1 MPNIFWSDVNLIIK
15 GIEMKKFLLNTVITT
30 VVLGLS
36 FNTLASTTLKLS
48 HNQNRSHPVHEA
60 LQYMAKRTETLTDG
74 ALKIRVY
81 PDAQLGSQ
89 RESLELVQKGALA
102 LAKSNAAE
110 LEAFSKPYGVYNL
123 PYLFNS
129 KAHYYKVMKSPIGQ
143 SILQS
148 SKENGFIGL
157 AYLDAGARSF
167 YTSKPIKTPE
177 DLKGLKVRVQPSP
190 TAVNMVQF
198 LGGNP
203 TPLAYGEL
211 YTALQQGVVD
221 AAENNI
227 PSYTLSRHSEVS
239 KYFSL
244 DEHTMVPDVLVI
256 STKVWDALSK
266 KEQQALKQ
274 AADEATAKMQELWV
288 ASENKERE
296 SAIKQGSKF
305 VEVDKSTFK
314 AAVIPMYEELQ
325 KADPDT
331 YKIVEEIRKLQ

>member
-1 MPNIFWSDVNLIIK
+1 
-15 GIEMKKFLLNTVITT
+15 MKFSSKFTLNALMSAAF
-30 VVLGLS
+30 LGLS
-36 FNTLASTTLKLS
+36 INATAATTLKLS
-48 HNQNRSHPVHEA
+48 HNQNRAHPVHEA
-60 LQYMAKRTETLTDG
+60 LQFMATRTAELSG
-74 ALKIRVY
+74 GELKVRVY

-123 PYLFNS
+123 PYLFDS
-129 KAHYYKVMKSPIGQ
+129 KEHYHKVMESEIGQ
-143 SILQS
+143 QILQS

-190 TAVNMVQF
+190 TAVSMVKY

-239 KYFSL
+239 KYFSE

-256 STKVWDALSK
+256 SSKVWDSLDKKSQEAL
-266 KEQQALKQ
+266 QQAAQ
-274 AADEATAKMQELWV
+274 EATLKMRELWV

-296 SAIKQGSKF
+296 SAIKQGSTF
-305 VEVDKSTFK
+305 VEVDKAAFK
-314 AAVIPMYEELQ
+314 SAVIPMYDALQ
-325 KADPDT
+325 KEAPET
-331 YKIVEEIRKLQ
+331 YKIVEEIRKIK

>member
-1 MPNIFWSDVNLIIK
+1 
-15 GIEMKKFLLNTVITT
+15 MKLKSKFLKSTL
-30 VVLGLS
+30 LLS
-36 FNTLASTTLKLS
+36 FISGFSMATDAATTLKLS
-48 HNQNRSHPVHEA
+48 HNQNRSHPVHET
-60 LQYMAKRTETLTDG
+60 LQFMAKRAGELSDG
-74 ALKIRVY
+74 ELKIRIY

-123 PYLFNS
+123 PYLFEN
-129 KAHYYKVMKSPIGQ
+129 KDHYKKVMASEVGQ
-143 SILQS
+143 NILQS
-148 SKENGFIGL
+148 SKNNGFIGI

-167 YTSKPIKTPE
+167 YTSKPINTPA

-190 TAVNMVQF
+190 TAVNMVKY

-227 PSYTLSRHSEVS
+227 PSYTLSRHNEVA
-239 KYFSL
+239 KYFSV

-256 STKVWDALSK
+256 STKVWDGLSD
-266 KEQQALKQ
+266 KEQKALKQ
-274 AADEATAKMQELWV
+274 AANEATEKMQELWV
-288 ASENKERE
+288 ISENKEKE
-296 SAIKQGSKF
+296 LALKQGVTF
-305 VEVDKSTFK
+305 VKVNKMPFK
-314 AAVIPMYEELQ
+314 DAVKPMYEEL
-325 KADPDT
+325 KKTDPET
-331 YKIVEEIRKLQ
+331 YKVVEAIRKVQ

>member
-1 MPNIFWSDVNLIIK
+1 
-15 GIEMKKFLLNTVITT
+15 MKLSSKFTLSSLMSAVLLS
-30 VVLGLS
+30 LS
-36 FNTLASTTLKLS
+36 MNASAATTLKLS
-48 HNQNRSHPVHEA
+48 HNQNRAHPVHEA
-60 LQYMAKRTETLTDG
+60 LQFMATRTAELSG
-74 ALKIRVY
+74 GELKVRVY

-110 LEAFSKPYGVYNL
+110 LEAFSKPYGIYNL
-123 PYLFNS
+123 PYLFDS
-129 KAHYYKVMKSPIGQ
+129 KEHYHKVMESDIGKQ
-143 SILQS
+143 ILES
-148 SKENGFIGL
+148 SKQNGFIGL

-190 TAVNMVQF
+190 TAVNMVKY

-239 KYFSL
+239 KYFSE

-256 STKVWDALSK
+256 SSKVWDSLDKKSQEAL
-266 KEQQALKQ
+266 QQAAL
-274 AADEATAKMQELWV
+274 EATLKMRDLWV

-296 SAIKQGSKF
+296 SAIKQGSTF
-305 VEVDKSTFK
+305 VEVDKAAFK
-314 AAVIPMYEELQ
+314 AAVKPMYEALE
-325 KADPDT
+325 KEAPET
-331 YKIVEEIRKLQ
+331 YKIVEEILKIK

>member
-1 MPNIFWSDVNLIIK
+1 MTKSK
-15 GIEMKKFLLNTVITT
+15 RMFLQNTLITT
-30 VVLGLS
+30 LFLS
-36 FNTLASTTLKLS
+36 ITGTLSAATTLKLS
-48 HNQNRSHPVHEA
+48 HNQNRAHPVHEA
-60 LQYMAKRTETLTDG
+60 LQFMAKRTAELSNG
-74 ALKIRVY
+74 ELKIRIY

-110 LEAFSKPYGVYNL
+110 LEAFSKPYGIYNL

-129 KAHYYKVMKSPIGQ
+129 KDHYHKVMESKIGQ
-143 SILQS
+143 DILQS
-148 SKENGFIGL
+148 SKANGFIGL

-167 YTSKPIKTPE
+167 YTSKPINSPK

-190 TAVNMVQF
+190 TAVNMVKY

-239 KYFSL
+239 KFFSE

-256 STKVWDALSK
+256 SSKVWDSLDEKLKSV
-266 KEQQALKQ
+266 LKQ
-274 AADEATAKMQELWV
+274 AAKDATLKMRELWII
-288 ASENKERE
+288 SENQEKE

-305 VEVDKSTFK
+305 ISVNKESFK
-314 AAVIPMYEELQ
+314 EAVTPMYEELQ
-325 KADPDT
+325 KNDPDT
-331 YKIVEEIRKLQ
+331 YHIVEEIRKIQ